1 MPVGGIHDKK
11 GEPMKFIDAAEREK
25 RREISEQK
33 IDELEG
39 EVEEKQNLI
48 DSQRATIEKLARE
61 KELINRRR
69 K

>member
-1 MPVGGIHDKK
+1 MPVGGIHKK
-11 GEPMKFIDAAEREK
+11 KDEPMKFIDAAEREK